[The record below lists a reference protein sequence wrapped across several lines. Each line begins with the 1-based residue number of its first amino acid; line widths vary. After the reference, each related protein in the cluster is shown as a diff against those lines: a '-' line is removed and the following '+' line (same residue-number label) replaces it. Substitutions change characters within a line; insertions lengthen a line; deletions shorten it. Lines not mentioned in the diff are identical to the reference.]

1 MNGPLLGQRAA
12 VIFLLGILAA
22 LAAGV
27 LTAINDSS
35 AADAILIGGVTF
47 AGAVAFFHSIIE

>member
-22 LAAGV
+22 LAAGG
-27 LTAINDSS
+27 LTA
-35 AADAILIGGVTF
+35 AKGGTLADATLIGGATF
-47 AGAVAFFHSIIE
+47 AAAVAFFHTIIE